1 MYINTSPFFL
11 LKFSIETS
19 KDARNFKYFGSKTL
33 LSRVM
38 KKKRTSKSH
47 VKTYH
52 RESHD
57 FFQRRGGGLKIV
69 FRPIPFPAS
78 LRSSHFIKIAPSPR
92 PRLPINPWKRYFS
105 AENDIS
111 SNKNVLVRP
120 SWNSGVKPCRLVTI
134 RHSSVRCNPGKT
146 WDRVKKSFF
155 PFFFFTIEPSSIRSG
170 NLVYLNLDEAN
181 YIKRVAR
188 SRETCVNSL
197 IFRDIRGRAEV

>member
-1 MYINTSPFFL
+1 
-11 LKFSIETS
+11 
-19 KDARNFKYFGSKTL
+19 
-33 LSRVM
+33 M

-47 VKTYH
+47 LKTYH

-69 FRPIPFPAS
+69 FRPIPFPVS

-155 PFFFFTIEPSSIRSG
+155 PFFFLQLNHHRFDREISCILIWTRQITLNVSLAASPG
-170 NLVYLNLDEAN
+170 NL
-181 YIKRVAR
+181 
-188 SRETCVNSL
+188 C
-197 IFRDIRGRAEV
+197 

>member
-1 MYINTSPFFL
+1 MREILNTS
-11 LKFSIETS
+11 
-19 KDARNFKYFGSKTL
+19 ARKLCYPAL
-33 LSRVM
+33 W
-38 KKKRTSKSH
+38 KKKELQNPIWKLIIENLTI
-47 VKTYH
+47 
-52 RESHD
+52 
-57 FFQRRGGGLKIV
+57 FQRRGGGLKIV

-155 PFFFFTIEPSSIRSG
+155 PFFFTIEPSSIRSG

-197 IFRDIRGRAEV
+197 IFRNIRGRAEV

>member
-1 MYINTSPFFL
+1 
-11 LKFSIETS
+11 
-19 KDARNFKYFGSKTL
+19 
-33 LSRVM
+33 M
-38 KKKRTSKSH
+38 KKKELQNPIWKLIIENLTI
-47 VKTYH
+47 
-52 RESHD
+52 
-57 FFQRRGGGLKIV
+57 FQRRGGGLKIV

-155 PFFFFTIEPSSIRSG
+155 PFFFLQLNHHRFDREISCILIWTRQITLNVSLAAG
-170 NLVYLNLDEAN
+170 KLVLT
-181 YIKRVAR
+181 R
-188 SRETCVNSL
+188 
-197 IFRDIRGRAEV
+197 